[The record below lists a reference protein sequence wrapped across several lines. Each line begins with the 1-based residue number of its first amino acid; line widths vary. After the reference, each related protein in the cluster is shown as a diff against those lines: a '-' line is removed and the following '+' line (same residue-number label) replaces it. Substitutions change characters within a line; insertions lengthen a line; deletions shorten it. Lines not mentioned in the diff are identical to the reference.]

1 MLAGLPLRRLK
12 KRDIMLQPKFVQ
24 PRGVLHKP
32 DDTAGFEHARYW
44 PSADL
49 APFVEHFWT
58 AGWSLDVPTRRE
70 TLPHPSVF
78 VLVEADRA
86 EVAGPTTKRFT
97 REFAGAGRVFA
108 AKFKPG
114 GFRPFTRLP
123 VSAFSER
130 VIALEDLFGARAR
143 GFAGRVFSA
152 RSHERAF
159 ALFEDLLRG
168 CEPVAD
174 ATVERVAAI
183 VRRIAQDRE
192 MRRIEQVAA
201 EYGIGMRGLQRLF
214 REYVGVSPKW
224 VIQRYRLHELVERLN
239 RAGQIDW
246 AATALDLGYADQA
259 HLIRDFRRL
268 VGRTPGAYRA
278 G

>member
-1 MLAGLPLRRLK
+1 MLR
-12 KRDIMLQPKFVQ
+12 PKFVQ

-32 DDTAGFEHARYW
+32 EDTAGFEHARYW
-44 PSADL
+44 PPVDL
-49 APFVEHFWT
+49 APYVEHFWT
-58 AGWSLDVPTRRE
+58 AGWNLDTPRRRE

-78 VLVEADRA
+78 LLVEADRA

-97 REFAGAGRVFA
+97 REFVGAGRVFA
-108 AKFKPG
+108 AKFRPG

-123 VSAFSER
+123 VSAFAQR
-130 VIALEDLFGARAR
+130 ALALEDVFGARAR
-143 GFAGRVFSA
+143 GFAARVFA
-152 RSHERAF
+152 APDHEQAF
-159 ALFEDLLRG
+159 VLFADLLRG
-168 CEPVAD
+168 GAPAPD

-183 VRRIAQDRE
+183 VQRIAQDRE
-192 MRRIEQVAA
+192 IQRIEQIAA
-201 EYGIGMRGLQRLF
+201 ASDIGVRSLQRLF

-224 VIQRYRLHELVERLN
+224 VIQRYRLHELVERLHG
-239 RAGQIDW
+239 AAKIDW

-278 G
+278 E

>member
-1 MLAGLPLRRLK
+1 MLR
-12 KRDIMLQPKFVQ
+12 PKFVQ
-24 PRGVLHKP
+24 PRGVLHRP
-32 DDTAGFEHARYW
+32 EDTAGFEHARYW

-58 AGWSLDVPTRRE
+58 AGWNLATPRRRE

-78 VLVEADRA
+78 LLVEGDKA

-97 REFAGAGRVFA
+97 REFTGAGRVFA

-123 VSAFSER
+123 VSAFAER
-130 VIALEDLFGARAR
+130 AITLDEVLGERAR
-143 GFAGRVFSA
+143 GFAARVLA
-152 RSHERAF
+152 ANDHEQAF

-168 CEPVAD
+168 SAPVPD
-174 ATVERVAAI
+174 ATTERVARI
-183 VRRIAQDRE
+183 VQRIAQDRE
-192 MRRIEQVAA
+192 IRRIEQVAA
-201 EYGIGMRGLQRLF
+201 EFGVGVRSLQRLF

-239 RAGQIDW
+239 TRAQIDW
-246 AATALDLGYADQA
+246 AETALDLGYADQA

-278 G
+278 D

>member
-1 MLAGLPLRRLK
+1 MLR
-12 KRDIMLQPKFVQ
+12 PKFVQ

-32 DDTAGFEHARYW
+32 DDTGGFEHARYW
-44 PSADL
+44 PSDDL

-58 AGWSLDVPTRRE
+58 AGWNLDTPRRRE

-78 VLVEADRA
+78 MLVEAGRA

-97 REFAGAGRVFA
+97 REFIGAGRVFA

-123 VSAFSER
+123 VSAFAQR
-130 VIALEDLFGARAR
+130 AIALEDLFGERAR
-143 GFAGRVFSA
+143 GFAARVFSA
-152 RSHERAF
+152 RDHAQAF
-159 ALFEDLLRG
+159 MLFEDFLRG

-183 VRRIAQDRE
+183 VRRIAQDRDI
-192 MRRIEQVAA
+192 RRIEQVAT
-201 EYGIGMRGLQRLF
+201 ESGIGVRSLQRLF

-239 RAGQIDW
+239 GASKIDW

-278 G
+278 D